1 MRQLSKHYLHLYNGL
16 SRIREL
22 NQRFQL
28 EWKSKM
34 TRWNLAADE
43 EYARRWTETEKAREM
58 WDAVRNEVRPQKVI
72 GGSLL
77 VLALF
82 FVCPGLCLLT
92 TSGGFTR
99 ETYAYFLGYSLILL
113 LGIVIAFY
121 GIKLK
126 RKATVA
132 ERKAA
137 SQLMQNPFID
147 FDPKRPRSLPNPF
160 PPERRAVPS
169 LTELTGLWWK
179 EIEAA
184 AAQDRQPSNY
194 GDIGELDLMNALN
207 RILPNSYY
215 AVRGLMVASNLDID
229 ILLLG
234 PTGIWNLESKYF
246 SGQVTYADGQWRRRK
261 EWVENGLL
269 QYSHEI
275 LKDLHLQW
283 LRETDLLEK
292 HLRTALPDLPIRIKG
307 GLVFTLPDVS
317 LQIGHGIPVS
327 AGTTAAWIRKIRA
340 EPADARLT
348 EEILLKAADALLA
361 ISQTHKSQPYRSS
374 VRLANAIYQEQGEI
388 MQAYDLK
395 S

>member
-1 MRQLSKHYLHLYNGL
+1 
-16 SRIREL
+16 
-22 NQRFQL
+22 
-28 EWKSKM
+28 
-34 TRWNLAADE
+34 
-43 EYARRWTETEKAREM
+43 
-58 WDAVRNEVRPQKVI
+58 
-72 GGSLL
+72 
-77 VLALF
+77 
-82 FVCPGLCLLT
+82 
-92 TSGGFTR
+92 
-99 ETYAYFLGYSLILL
+99 LL
-113 LGIVIAFY
+113 LGIGIGFY

-126 RKATVA
+126 RKATAA

-147 FDPKRPRSLPNPF
+147 FDPKRPRSLPNPL

-184 AAQDRQPSNY
+184 AAQDREPSNY
-194 GDIGELDLMNALN
+194 GDIGELDLMDALN

-215 AVRGLMVASNLDID
+215 AVRGLMVAGNLDID

-269 QYSHEI
+269 QHSHEI

-292 HLRTALPDLPIRIKG
+292 HLRTALPDLAIRIKG

-317 LQIGHGIPVS
+317 LQIGPGIPVS

-348 EEILLKAADALLA
+348 EEILLKAADALLV

-374 VRLANAIYQEQGEI
+374 VRLANAIYQEQVEM
-388 MQAYDLK
+388 MQAYDRRG
-395 S
+395 